1 MPEKQFDFSIRM
13 DKENSTPEL
22 EPFDIMVTPDTK
34 GPKSVAVLM
43 FFGGLLLIL
52 LAFGDFQLSQQD
64 DLTDAEIEIILE
76 TPNADLNTDI
86 SNDDYQ
92 KFHDSARQ
100 GYLIRAAG
108 LAISGS
114 LIVLGAPFLYSLN
127 KKGAYLGIE
136 GAAIG
141 LVTGV
146 IGSMMINEAA
156 VEYLSGPL
164 LLTYKLLTYSCGICM
179 LICGA
184 MTSLPLVNARARM
197 ALNGKHK
204 VKIKIDDGGE
214 E

>member
-1 MPEKQFDFSIRM
+1 MSEKQFDFSIRM
-13 DKENSTPEL
+13 DKENSTPEI
-22 EPFDIMVTPDTK
+22 EPFDITVTPDTK
-34 GPKSVAVLM
+34 GPKSVAILM

-52 LAFGDFQLSQQD
+52 LAFGDFQLSQQE
-64 DLTDAEIEIILE
+64 DLTDEEIEIILE
-76 TPNADLNTDI
+76 TPNADLDTDI

-146 IGSMMINEAA
+146 LGSMMINDAA

-197 ALNGKHK
+197 ALNGMHK
-204 VKIKIDDGGE
+204 VKIKADSEGE

>member
-76 TPNADLNTDI
+76 TPNADLDTDI

>member
-1 MPEKQFDFSIRM
+1 MSEKQFDFSIRM
-13 DKENSTPEL
+13 DKENSTPES
-22 EPFDIMVTPDTK
+22 EPFDMTVKPDTK

-43 FFGGLLLIL
+43 FFGGLVLIL
-52 LAFGDFQLSQQD
+52 LAFGDFQLSQLE
-64 DLTDAEIEIILE
+64 DLSDEEIDLILE
-76 TPNADLNTDI
+76 TPNSDI
-86 SNDDYQ
+86 DTEITNEEYQ
-92 KFHDSARQ
+92 EFHDSARQ

-114 LIVLGAPFLYSLN
+114 LIVIGAPFLYSLN

-146 IGSMMINEAA
+146 IGSMLINDAA
-156 VEYLSGPL
+156 DQFLSGPL
-164 LLTYKLLTYSCGICM
+164 LLTYELLTYSCGICM

-184 MTSLPLVNARARM
+184 LTSLPLVNARARM
-197 ALNGKHK
+197 ALNGNKK
-204 VKIKIDDGGE
+204 VRIKTDSESE

>member
-1 MPEKQFDFSIRM
+1 MSEKQFDFSIRM

-22 EPFDIMVTPDTK
+22 EPFDITVTPDTK
-34 GPKSVAVLM
+34 GPKSVAILM

-52 LAFGDFQLSQQD
+52 LAFGDFQLSQQE
-64 DLTDAEIEIILE
+64 DLTDEEIEIILE
-76 TPNADLNTDI
+76 TPNADLDTDI

-146 IGSMMINEAA
+146 LGSMMINDAA

-197 ALNGKHK
+197 ALNGMHK
-204 VKIKIDDGGE
+204 VKIKADSEGE

>member
-1 MPEKQFDFSIRM
+1 MSEKQFDFSIRM

-22 EPFDIMVTPDTK
+22 EPFDITVTPDTK
-34 GPKSVAVLM
+34 GPKSVAILM

-52 LAFGDFQLSQQD
+52 LAFGDFQLSQQE
-64 DLTDAEIEIILE
+64 DLTDEEIEIILE
-76 TPNADLNTDI
+76 TPNADLDTDI

-146 IGSMMINEAA
+146 LGSMMINDAA

-197 ALNGKHK
+197 ALNGKHR
-204 VKIKIDDGGE
+204 VKIKADSEGE

>member
-1 MPEKQFDFSIRM
+1 MSEKQFDFSIRM

-22 EPFDIMVTPDTK
+22 EPFDITVTPDTK
-34 GPKSVAVLM
+34 GPKSVAILM

-52 LAFGDFQLSQQD
+52 LAFGDFQLSQQE
-64 DLTDAEIEIILE
+64 DLTDEEIEIILE
-76 TPNADLNTDI
+76 TPNADLDTDI

-146 IGSMMINEAA
+146 LGSMMINDAA

-204 VKIKIDDGGE
+204 VKIKADSEGE

>member
-1 MPEKQFDFSIRM
+1 MSEKQFDFSIRM

-22 EPFDIMVTPDTK
+22 EPFDITVTPDTK
-34 GPKSVAVLM
+34 GPKSVAILM

-52 LAFGDFQLSQQD
+52 LAFGDFQLSQQE
-64 DLTDAEIEIILE
+64 DLTDEEIEIILE
-76 TPNADLNTDI
+76 TPNADLDTDI

-146 IGSMMINEAA
+146 LGSMMINDAA

-184 MTSLPLVNARARM
+184 MTSLPLVNTRARM

-204 VKIKIDDGGE
+204 VKIKTDSEGE

>member
-1 MPEKQFDFSIRM
+1 MSEKQFDFSIRM

-22 EPFDIMVTPDTK
+22 EPFDITVTPDTK
-34 GPKSVAVLM
+34 GPKSVAILM

-52 LAFGDFQLSQQD
+52 LAFGDFQLSQQE
-64 DLTDAEIEIILE
+64 DLTDEEIEIILE
-76 TPNADLNTDI
+76 TPNADLDTDI

-146 IGSMMINEAA
+146 VGSMMINDAA

-204 VKIKIDDGGE
+204 VKIKADSEGE

>member
-1 MPEKQFDFSIRM
+1 MSEKQFDFSIRM

-22 EPFDIMVTPDTK
+22 EPFDITVTPDTK
-34 GPKSVAVLM
+34 GPKSVAILM

-52 LAFGDFQLSQQD
+52 LAFGDFQLSQQE
-64 DLTDAEIEIILE
+64 DLTDEEIEIILE
-76 TPNADLNTDI
+76 TPNADLDTDI

-100 GYLIRAAG
+100 GYLIRAAR

-114 LIVLGAPFLYSLN
+114 LILLGAPFLYSLN

-146 IGSMMINEAA
+146 LGSMMINDAA

-204 VKIKIDDGGE
+204 VKIKTDSEGE

>member
-1 MPEKQFDFSIRM
+1 MSEKQFDFSIRM

-64 DLTDAEIEIILE
+64 DLTDEEIDIILE
-76 TPNADLNTDI
+76 TPNADLDTDI

-146 IGSMMINEAA
+146 LGSVMINDAA

-204 VKIKIDDGGE
+204 VKMKIVSEGE

>member
-1 MPEKQFDFSIRM
+1 MSEKQFDFSIRM

-22 EPFDIMVTPDTK
+22 ELFDITVTPDTK
-34 GPKSVAVLM
+34 GPKSVAILM

-52 LAFGDFQLSQQD
+52 LAFGDFQLSQQE
-64 DLTDAEIEIILE
+64 DLTDEEIEIILE
-76 TPNADLNTDI
+76 TPNADLDTDI

-146 IGSMMINEAA
+146 LGSMMINDAA

-204 VKIKIDDGGE
+204 VKIKTDSEGE

>member
-1 MPEKQFDFSIRM
+1 MSEKQFDFSIRM

-22 EPFDIMVTPDTK
+22 EPFDITVTPDTK
-34 GPKSVAVLM
+34 GPKSVAILM

-52 LAFGDFQLSQQD
+52 LAFGDFQLSQQE
-64 DLTDAEIEIILE
+64 DLTDEEIEIILE
-76 TPNADLNTDI
+76 TPNADLDTDI

-146 IGSMMINEAA
+146 LGSMMINDAA

-204 VKIKIDDGGE
+204 VKIKTDYEGE

>member
-1 MPEKQFDFSIRM
+1 MSEKQFDFSIRM

-22 EPFDIMVTPDTK
+22 ESFDITVTPDTK
-34 GPKSVAVLM
+34 GPKSVAILM

-52 LAFGDFQLSQQD
+52 LAFGDFQLSQQE
-64 DLTDAEIEIILE
+64 DLTDEEIEIILE
-76 TPNADLNTDI
+76 TPNADLDTDI
-86 SNDDYQ
+86 SNDYYQ

-146 IGSMMINEAA
+146 LGSMMINDAA

-204 VKIKIDDGGE
+204 VKIKTDSEGE

>member
-1 MPEKQFDFSIRM
+1 MSEKQFDFSIRM

-22 EPFDIMVTPDTK
+22 EPFDITVTPDTK
-34 GPKSVAVLM
+34 GPKSVAILM

-52 LAFGDFQLSQQD
+52 LAFGDFQLSQQE
-64 DLTDAEIEIILE
+64 DLTDEEIEIILE
-76 TPNADLNTDI
+76 TPNADLDTDI

-146 IGSMMINEAA
+146 LGSMMINDAA

-204 VKIKIDDGGE
+204 VKIKPDSEGE

>member
-1 MPEKQFDFSIRM
+1 MSEKQFDFSIRM
-13 DKENSTPEL
+13 DKENSTPEF
-22 EPFDIMVTPDTK
+22 EPFDITVTPDTK
-34 GPKSVAVLM
+34 GPKSVAILM

-52 LAFGDFQLSQQD
+52 LAFGDFQLSQQE
-64 DLTDAEIEIILE
+64 DLSDEEIEIILE
-76 TPNADLNTDI
+76 TPNADLDTDI

-146 IGSMMINEAA
+146 LGSMMINDAA

-184 MTSLPLVNARARM
+184 MTSLPLINARARM

-204 VKIKIDDGGE
+204 VKIKADSEGE

>member
-1 MPEKQFDFSIRM
+1 MSEKQFDFSIRM

-22 EPFDIMVTPDTK
+22 EPFDITVTPDTK
-34 GPKSVAVLM
+34 GPKSVAILM

-52 LAFGDFQLSQQD
+52 LAFGDFQLSQQE
-64 DLTDAEIEIILE
+64 DLTDEEIEIILE
-76 TPNADLNTDI
+76 TPNADLDTDI

-146 IGSMMINEAA
+146 LGSMMINDAA

-204 VKIKIDDGGE
+204 VKIKADFEGE

>member
-1 MPEKQFDFSIRM
+1 MSEKQFDFSIRM

-22 EPFDIMVTPDTK
+22 EPFDITVTPDTK
-34 GPKSVAVLM
+34 GPKSVAILM

-52 LAFGDFQLSQQD
+52 LAFGDFQLSQQE
-64 DLTDAEIEIILE
+64 DLTDEEIEIILE
-76 TPNADLNTDI
+76 TPNADLDTDI

-146 IGSMMINEAA
+146 LGSMMINDAA

-204 VKIKIDDGGE
+204 VKIKTDSEGE

>member
-1 MPEKQFDFSIRM
+1 MSEKQFDFSIRM
-13 DKENSTPEL
+13 DKDNSTPEP
-22 EPFDIMVTPDTK
+22 EPFDIAVTPDTK

-43 FFGGLLLIL
+43 FFGGLILIL
-52 LAFGDFQLSQQD
+52 LAFGDYQLSQQE
-64 DLTDAEIEIILE
+64 DLTEQEIDIILE
-76 TPNADLNTDI
+76 TPNSDI
-86 SNDDYQ
+86 DTEITNEDYQ

-100 GYLIRAAG
+100 GYIIRAAG

-146 IGSMMINEAA
+146 IGSMLINDAA
-156 VEYLSGPL
+156 GEYLSGPL

-184 MTSLPLVNARARM
+184 LTSLPLVNARARM
-197 ALNGKHK
+197 ALNGSNK
-204 VKIKIDDGGE
+204 VKIKTEIEGE

>member
-1 MPEKQFDFSIRM
+1 MSEKQFDFSIRM

-43 FFGGLLLIL
+43 LFGGLLLIL

-64 DLTDAEIEIILE
+64 DLTDEEIDIILE
-76 TPNADLNTDI
+76 TPNADLDTDI

-114 LIVLGAPFLYSLN
+114 LIVLGAPFLYLLN

-146 IGSMMINEAA
+146 LGSMMINEAA

-204 VKIKIDDGGE
+204 VKIKIDAEGE

>member
-1 MPEKQFDFSIRM
+1 MSEKQFDFSIRM

-22 EPFDIMVTPDTK
+22 EPFDITVTPDTK
-34 GPKSVAVLM
+34 GPKSVAILM

-52 LAFGDFQLSQQD
+52 LAFGDFQLSQQE
-64 DLTDAEIEIILE
+64 DLTDEEIEIILE
-76 TPNADLNTDI
+76 TPNADLETDI

-146 IGSMMINEAA
+146 LGSMMINDAA

-197 ALNGKHK
+197 ALNGKHR
-204 VKIKIDDGGE
+204 VKIKADSEGE

>member
-1 MPEKQFDFSIRM
+1 MSEKQFDFSIRM

-22 EPFDIMVTPDTK
+22 EPFDITVTPDTK
-34 GPKSVAVLM
+34 GPKSVAILM

-52 LAFGDFQLSQQD
+52 LAFGDFQLSQQE
-64 DLTDAEIEIILE
+64 DLTDEEIEIILE
-76 TPNADLNTDI
+76 TPNADLDTDI

-146 IGSMMINEAA
+146 LGSMMINDAA
-156 VEYLSGPL
+156 VEHLSGPL

-204 VKIKIDDGGE
+204 VKIKTDSEGE

>member
-1 MPEKQFDFSIRM
+1 MSEKQFDFSIRM

-22 EPFDIMVTPDTK
+22 EPFDITVTPDTK
-34 GPKSVAVLM
+34 GPKSVAILM

-52 LAFGDFQLSQQD
+52 LAFGDFQLSQQE
-64 DLTDAEIEIILE
+64 DLTDEEIEIILE
-76 TPNADLNTDI
+76 TPNADLDTDI

-146 IGSMMINEAA
+146 LGSMIINDAA

-204 VKIKIDDGGE
+204 VKIKTDSEGE

>member
-1 MPEKQFDFSIRM
+1 MSEKQFDFSIRM

-22 EPFDIMVTPDTK
+22 EPFDITVTPDTK
-34 GPKSVAVLM
+34 GPKSVAILM

-52 LAFGDFQLSQQD
+52 LAFGDFQLSQQE
-64 DLTDAEIEIILE
+64 DLTDEEIEIILE
-76 TPNADLNTDI
+76 TPNADLDTDI

-146 IGSMMINEAA
+146 VGSMMINDAA

-204 VKIKIDDGGE
+204 VKIKTDSEGE

>member
-1 MPEKQFDFSIRM
+1 MSEKQFDFSIRM

-22 EPFDIMVTPDTK
+22 EPFDITVTPDTK
-34 GPKSVAVLM
+34 GPKSVAILM

-52 LAFGDFQLSQQD
+52 LAFGDFQLSQQE
-64 DLTDAEIEIILE
+64 DLTDEEIEIILE
-76 TPNADLNTDI
+76 TPNADLDTDI

-146 IGSMMINEAA
+146 FGSMMINDAA

-204 VKIKIDDGGE
+204 VKIKTDSEGE